1 MPQPIVMPS
10 FGMYTSEGTLTS
22 WLAQAGAQVE
32 AGQPIA
38 EIETDKSTHELPAPA
53 SGTLQHVAAIGT
65 LLKEEAVL
73 GYILLNGETL
83 PNQNGHAVKEEAAPV
98 QAPVQ
103 QKPVAAGSDGI
114 KASPIAR
121 RLAASHN
128 IDLRTLT
135 GSGPNGRI
143 VEADVMARVNATP
156 KTQEAITTIPQPLP
170 AEEGSSSSLEQV
182 QRTSESASLITHL
195 GIRVKQRQPL
205 SAMRRA
211 IGERLRRSQSTAVSL
226 TLTREVEA
234 DKLVAA
240 RKLLGEK
247 LGLSIP
253 FDALFAKLLA
263 GALAVQPELNSVIED
278 NALVIYDEINVGVAV
293 SVQGGLIVPVVHDV
307 TKTSLA
313 SVAGQIRVL
322 SERART
328 NTLRPDDMAG
338 GTATITNLGGF
349 GVDAFTP
356 VLNPPQSCIL
366 GIGRIQPRVVAREM
380 AMALANT
387 CWLSLTFDHRVTDGV
402 PAAQAL
408 DFIAQ
413 KMNDDAY
420 LQALA

>member
-1 MPQPIVMPS
+1 MAQPIVMPS

-22 WLAQAGAQVE
+22 WLAKTGAHVE

-38 EIETDKSTHELPAPA
+38 EIETDKSTHELPSPA
-53 SGTLQHVAAIGT
+53 SGTLQQVAAIGT

-73 GYILLNGETL
+73 GYILLNGES
-83 PNQNGHAVKEEAAPV
+83 PAPANGNAPTSEAEPI
-98 QAPVQ
+98 QAPAQ
-103 QKPVAAGSDGI
+103 PKPVAAGSDGI

-128 IDLRTLT
+128 IDLITLNGT
-135 GSGPNGRI
+135 GPNGRI
-143 VEADVMARVNATP
+143 VEADVLAHVE
-156 KTQEAITTIPQPLP
+156 QITRTAESASQVLPVSAPQPLP
-170 AEEGSSSSLEQV
+170 PITSSRQAGEESSS
-182 QRTSESASLITHL
+182 HL
-195 GIRVKQRQPL
+195 GIRVQQRRPL
-205 SAMRRA
+205 SVMRRT

-234 DKLVAA
+234 DLLVAA
-240 RKLLGEK
+240 RKSLSDK

-253 FDALFAKLLA
+253 YDAFFAKLLA
-263 GALAVQPELNSVIED
+263 GALQAQPELNSILEGD
-278 NALVIYDEINVGVAV
+278 ALVIFDEINVGVAV
-293 SVQGGLIVPVVHDV
+293 SVEGGLIVPVVRDV
-307 TKTSLA
+307 PATSLA

-328 NTLRPDDMAG
+328 NALRPDDLAG
-338 GTATITNLGGF
+338 GTATLTNLGGF

-366 GIGRIQPRVVAREM
+366 GIGRIQPRVVAREK

-408 DFIAQ
+408 DFIAT
-413 KMNDDAY
+413 KMNDEAW
-420 LQALA
+420 LNTLAN

>member
-10 FGMYTSEGTLTS
+10 FGMYTSEGTLAS
-22 WLAQAGAQVE
+22 WLVQSGAHVE

-53 SGTLQHVAAIGT
+53 SGMLQHVAVIGA

-73 GYILLNGETL
+73 GYILLQAEAAANMNG
-83 PNQNGHAVKEEAAPV
+83 AAAKEEAAPA
-98 QAPVQ
+98 QTPSSA
-103 QKPVAAGSDGI
+103 KPGAAGSDGI

-121 RLAASHN
+121 RLAVSHD
-128 IDLRTLT
+128 IDLRTLN

-143 VEADVMARVNATP
+143 VEADVMARVNA
-156 KTQEAITTIPQPLP
+156 KQETQNASIPGSALP
-170 AEEGSSSSLEQV
+170 GEVAG
-182 QRTSESASLITHL
+182 QRADHL
-195 GIRVKQRQPL
+195 GVRVRQRQPL
-205 SAMRRA
+205 STMRRT

-234 DKLVAA
+234 DRLVAA
-240 RKLLGEK
+240 RKSLSEK

-253 FDALFAKLLA
+253 YDAFFAKLLA
-263 GALAVQPELNSVIED
+263 GALSAQPELNSVIED
-278 NALVIYDEINVGVAV
+278 NTLVIFDEISIGVAV
-293 SVQGGLIVPVVHDV
+293 SVPGGLIVPVVRDV
-307 TKTSLA
+307 MQTSLA

-328 NTLRPDDMAG
+328 NTLRPDDLAG

-366 GIGRIQPRVVAREM
+366 GIGRIQPRVVARER

-413 KMNDDAY
+413 KMNDEAW
-420 LQALA
+420 LLSLAEHASI